1 MPKGRQRA
9 SGRARAVPGAQQGQA
24 EGEDRT
30 GLWLPPVEG
39 EPGLGPFGSLLEKG
53 WGTITDVLEV
63 LGSAGSSSPASWLV
77 QPHYKGTRPEIPGWH
92 RPAPEPQRPCLCAH
106 KVYLSR
112 LRSLCWLPDCKGS
125 GDALGPELNEK
136 RAPQN
141 LATARVLCQRAASPC
156 SARQFEGKWLGSC
169 CLCASAE

>member
-1 MPKGRQRA
+1 MQCQKEGSEHRGEPGLCQEPSRDTQKG
-9 SGRARAVPGAQQGQA
+9 G
-24 EGEDRT
+24 DRT

-92 RPAPEPQRPCLCAH
+92 RPAPVP
-106 KVYLSR
+106 LS
-112 LRSLCWLPDCKGS
+112 PN
-125 GDALGPELNEK
+125 ALVFVHI
-136 RAPQN
+136 RF
-141 LATARVLCQRAASPC
+141 T
-156 SARQFEGKWLGSC
+156 
-169 CLCASAE
+169 

>member
-24 EGEDRT
+24 EAGET
-30 GLWLPPVEG
+30 G
-39 EPGLGPFGSLLEKG
+39 PGC
-53 WGTITDVLEV
+53 
-63 LGSAGSSSPASWLV
+63 GSSSPASWLV
-77 QPHYKGTRPEIPGWH
+77 QPHYKGTRPKIPGWH
-92 RPAPEPQRPCLCAH
+92 RPAPEPQCPCLRAL

-125 GDALGPELNEK
+125 GDALGAELNEK

-141 LATARVLCQRAASPC
+141 PATARVLCQRAGSPC
-156 SARQFEGKWLGSC
+156 SARQFEGKWLGSF